1 MERLPYLSGE
11 DQDGLLP
18 PSSPPIIQP
27 SSPLTALDR
36 SEDHP
41 PMRTSSESPLSSPP
55 ESPTPAPQ
63 TLVFSLAPGLVLNN
77 RCLEAGGSEDSFIPS
92 SPIRTR
98 DDMRRKAQK
107 KRDAR
112 TKQAREQEQKSRTT
126 AFKECLDILSAN
138 ELTFAELTEYVFFHE
153 DQTPKWRY
161 ENFFVN
167 RSLVTRL
174 LDFFASSK
182 VKRTT
187 QKDVKSWV
195 ESMVLQTIRKEVN
208 AATQSGDLR
217 ITEREINSSFATGL
231 SFDELKA
238 MVRRHCPM
246 FLRLLVGA
254 ITTSRQA
261 GSASKVQ
268 LAAKEHAAAFV
279 ILNLLGARSQKNS
292 YARHVMG
299 LYLYSTGATRQQIS
313 VMNHLGLSVSYVT
326 LAGRGNKAGNLLT
339 SKLAPASSQT
349 DVHRHKHRLGTLEA
363 LSESMRKVTREVAAS
378 DLYVLVYDNIN
389 MVWKVAEQ
397 ILGRTD
403 SMENG
408 TCATLVPLFRASVED
423 LRAIELERRFQSTP
437 ELKVSDIMLTEDEY
451 SLHRK
456 CLIHT
461 VLRIAVQYG
470 GPRLQVFRKDL
481 QAMEPHSDFRIDVHK
496 SEIHPLPAMNIN
508 EASTMGNAEVIDAV
522 MEELNVDTSRPEFC
536 ENLKLVAGD
545 QLSIARLRAVLAAR
559 AGNECGASSLRWAL
573 FIPGLFHC
581 KIAATNGF
589 LQTHFG
595 HPNRDLKDPASLSSH
610 NTLLQRKPI
619 ILSSLPPFRT
629 CRDLIFVSLYARV
642 LHCLLKVSGAQS
654 LESFSNRL
662 TWSTLCGH
670 AEAVV
675 DTFTDARMVYNLRCS
690 HRQEDEAPKESCGG
704 QERGTLGGDMVFEN
718 AVLFLRDGLIL
729 REFSDAIKSGDS
741 GRVLLVLKLWAFSF
755 RGSGRSK
762 YAYEVLHLLH
772 NITHVWP
779 EPVVTIVLNNWLVNP
794 TGKANSFVELDL
806 MQEHLN
812 YWIKSY
818 YQAHGSGASWEWLA
832 TISPCIEILR
842 RLATEVNGTLGSK
855 QGNRHASADLTKD
868 IKILMDSLE
877 QNNVYEEVLGR
888 TLGDDESPAP
898 DVIGE
903 GFTALAWGAKSP
915 LRQFN
920 RLIST
925 LQRRYTIQPLVG
937 TALLTQPQETL
948 PEFPRS
954 EDDDPAHND
963 RENPDNDKLELELD
977 DEMEQSLNDT
987 QPVLS
992 LQTADD
998 VDLEM
1003 DADLQECVEALDEG
1017 DGTDNSDDDS
1027 DEPEFF
1033 C

>member
-1 MERLPYLSGE
+1 MC
-11 DQDGLLP
+11 Q
-18 PSSPPIIQP
+18 
-27 SSPLTALDR
+27 
-36 SEDHP
+36 
-41 PMRTSSESPLSSPP
+41 
-55 ESPTPAPQ
+55 
-63 TLVFSLAPGLVLNN
+63 N
-77 RCLEAGGSEDSFIPS
+77 
-92 SPIRTR
+92 
-98 DDMRRKAQK
+98 
-107 KRDAR
+107 
-112 TKQAREQEQKSRTT
+112 
-126 AFKECLDILSAN
+126 
-138 ELTFAELTEYVFFHE
+138 
-153 DQTPKWRY
+153 
-161 ENFFVN
+161 
-167 RSLVTRL
+167 
-174 LDFFASSK
+174 
-182 VKRTT
+182 
-187 QKDVKSWV
+187 DVKDWA
-195 ESMVLQTIRKEVN
+195 ESMVLQTIKKEVN
-208 AATQSGDLR
+208 AVTQSGDLR
-217 ITEREINSSFATGL
+217 ITEREIDSSFASGL
-231 SFDELKA
+231 SFDELKV

-246 FLRLLVGA
+246 FLRLLVNV
-254 ITTSRQA
+254 ITTDRQA
-261 GSASKVQ
+261 RSTLKEQ
-268 LAAKEHAAAFV
+268 LTAKEHAAAFV
-279 ILNLLGARSQKNS
+279 VLNLLGARSQKNS

-339 SKLAPASSQT
+339 SKLASASSNT
-349 DVHRHKHRLGTLEA
+349 SMHGHKHRLGTLEA
-363 LSESMRKVTREVAAS
+363 LSESMRKVTRKVAAS
-378 DLYVLVYDNIN
+378 GLYALVYDNIN

-397 ILGRTD
+397 ILGRTN

-408 TCATLVPLFRASVED
+408 TCATIVSLFQASVED
-423 LRAIELERRFQSTP
+423 LRAIELERRFRSAP
-437 ELKVSDIMLTEDEY
+437 ELKVDDIMLTKDEY
-451 SLHRK
+451 TFHRK
-456 CLIHT
+456 CLIHA

-522 MEELNVDTSRPEFC
+522 MEELNVDTSKPEFC

-662 TWSTLCGH
+662 TWTMLHGH

-675 DTFTDARMVYNLRCS
+675 DTFTDGRTVDNLRCS
-690 HRQEDEAPKESCGG
+690 RRQEDEAQSKAHGG
-704 QERGTLGGDMVFEN
+704 QERGGLGGDMIFEN

-772 NITHVWP
+772 NVTHVWP
-779 EPVVTIVLNNWLVNP
+779 EPVVKIVLNNWLVNP

-812 YWIKSY
+812 YWIKNY

-842 RLATEVNGTLGSK
+842 RLATEVNSTLGSK

-868 IKILMDSLE
+868 IKILMDSLK
-877 QNNVYEEVLGR
+877 QNNIYEEVLGR

-903 GFTALAWGAKSP
+903 GYTALTWGAKSP

-920 RLIST
+920 RLVST
-925 LQRRYTIQPLVG
+925 LQRRCSVQPLVG
-937 TALLTQPQETL
+937 KTLPTQPQETRRL
-948 PEFPRS
+948 TPSDTVDPLTSCIVSECPLS
-954 EDDDPAHND
+954 EDDGPALND
-963 RENPDNDKLELELD
+963 PDNNLDNNEELELD
-977 DEMEQSLNDT
+977 EELEQSLDDT
-987 QPVLS
+987 QLALS

-1003 DADLQECVEALDEG
+1003 DADLQEYVEAPNEG
-1017 DGTDNSDDDS
+1017 VETDNSCDDGDES
-1027 DEPEFF
+1027 DFF
-1033 C
+1033 S

>member
-1 MERLPYLSGE
+1 
-11 DQDGLLP
+11 
-18 PSSPPIIQP
+18 
-27 SSPLTALDR
+27 
-36 SEDHP
+36 
-41 PMRTSSESPLSSPP
+41 
-55 ESPTPAPQ
+55 
-63 TLVFSLAPGLVLNN
+63 
-77 RCLEAGGSEDSFIPS
+77 
-92 SPIRTR
+92 
-98 DDMRRKAQK
+98 MRRKAQK

-112 TKQAREQEQKSRTT
+112 AKQAREQEQQSRTI

-153 DQTPKWRY
+153 NQTPDWRY

-167 RSLVTRL
+167 RGLVTRL
-174 LDFFASSK
+174 LDFFVSSK
-182 VKRTT
+182 VNKRCRE
-187 QKDVKSWV
+187 DVRDWA
-195 ESMVLQTIRKEVN
+195 ESVVLQTIKKEVN
-208 AATQSGDLR
+208 AVTQSGDLR
-217 ITEREINSSFATGL
+217 ITEREIDSSFASGL

-238 MVRRHCPM
+238 MVQRHCPV
-246 FLRLLVGA
+246 FLRLLVNI
-254 ITTSRQA
+254 ITTGRQA
-261 GSASKVQ
+261 RSVSKDR
-268 LAAKEHAAAFV
+268 LTAKEHAAAFV

-339 SKLAPASSQT
+339 SKLAPASSIT
-349 DVHRHKHRLGTLEA
+349 SVHGHKHRLGTLEA
-363 LSESMRKVTREVAAS
+363 LSESMRKLTREVAAS

-389 MVWKVAEQ
+389 MLWKVAEQ

-408 TCATLVPLFRASVED
+408 TCATIVSLFQANVED
-423 LRAIELERRFQSTP
+423 LKAIELERRFGSAP

-451 SLHRK
+451 TLHRK

-461 VLRIAVQYG
+461 VLRIVVQYG

-522 MEELNVDTSRPEFC
+522 MEELNVDASKPEFC

-642 LHCLLKVSGAQS
+642 LHCLLKVS
-654 LESFSNRL
+654 
-662 TWSTLCGH
+662 
-670 AEAVV
+670 EAVV
-675 DTFTDARMVYNLRCS
+675 DTFTDGRTVDNLRCS
-690 HRQEDEAPKESCGG
+690 RRQEDEAQSEAHGG
-704 QERGTLGGDMVFEN
+704 QERGGLGGDMIFEN

-741 GRVLLVLKLWAFSF
+741 GRVLLVLKLWAFGF

-772 NITHVWP
+772 NVTHVWP
-779 EPVVTIVLNNWLVNP
+779 EPVVRIVLNNWLVNP

-812 YWIKSY
+812 YWIKTY

-842 RLATEVNGTLGSK
+842 RLATEVNSTLGSK

-868 IKILMDSLE
+868 IKILMDSLK
-877 QNNVYEEVLGR
+877 QNDIYEEVLGR

-903 GFTALAWGAKSP
+903 GYTALTWGAKSP

-920 RLIST
+920 RLVST
-925 LQRRYTIQPLVG
+925 LQRRCGIQPLAG
-937 TALLTQPQETL
+937 TTLPAQPQETL
-948 PEFPRS
+948 SECPLS
-954 EDDDPAHND
+954 EDDGPALNDPDVPQADSNL
-963 RENPDNDKLELELD
+963 DNNEELGLD
-977 DEMEQSLNDT
+977 EEPEQSLDDT
-987 QPVLS
+987 QLTLS

-1003 DADLQECVEALDEG
+1003 DADLQESVEAPNEG
-1017 DGTDNSDDDS
+1017 GGTDNSDDD
-1027 DEPEFF
+1027 DDDVDFF
-1033 C
+1033 S

>member
-1 MERLPYLSGE
+1 MPRPLAMVPTRPHIVLSGFIVFVLDFE
-11 DQDGLLP
+11 FLVRPRLHVENYFNEPFVHDDYLIYP
-18 PSSPPIIQP
+18 TSSSTPDTPVSMPDTKPSSA
-27 SSPLTALDR
+27 TAEY
-36 SEDHP
+36 S
-41 PMRTSSESPLSSPP
+41 
-55 ESPTPAPQ
+55 Q
-63 TLVFSLAPGLVLNN
+63 T
-77 RCLEAGGSEDSFIPS
+77 
-92 SPIRTR
+92 IRVIV
-98 DDMRRKAQK
+98 
-107 KRDAR
+107 
-112 TKQAREQEQKSRTT
+112 TKQVQEQEQKSQTT

-153 DQTPKWRY
+153 DQTPEWRY

-167 RSLVTRL
+167 RSLVTCL

-195 ESMVLQTIRKEVN
+195 ESMVLQTIKKEVN

-217 ITEREINSSFATGL
+217 ITECKINSSFATGL

-238 MVRRHCPM
+238 MVQRHCPM

-268 LAAKEHAAAFV
+268 LAAKEHAAMFV

-299 LYLYSTGATRQQIS
+299 LYLYSMGATRQQIS

-326 LAGRGNKAGNLLT
+326 LARQGNKAGNLLT

-349 DVHRHKHRLGTLEA
+349 DVHRHKHRLGALEA

-378 DLYVLVYDNIN
+378 DLYVLMYDNIN

-408 TCATLVPLFRASVED
+408 TCVTLVPLFRASIED

-461 VLRIAVQYG
+461 
-470 GPRLQVFRKDL
+470 DL

-508 EASTMGNAEVIDAV
+508 EASTMGNAEVIDVV

-545 QLSIARLRAVLAAR
+545 QLSIARLWAVLAAC

-619 ILSSLPPFRT
+619 ILSSLPPFWT
-629 CRDLIFVSLYARV
+629 CCDLIFVSLYAHV

-690 HRQEDEAPKESCGG
+690 HRQEDEAPKESRGG
-704 QERGTLGGDMVFEN
+704 QERGTLRGDMVFEN
-718 AVLFLRDGLIL
+718 AVLLLRDGLIL
-729 REFSDAIKSGDS
+729 REFSNAIKSGDS

-755 RGSGRSK
+755 
-762 YAYEVLHLLH
+762 
-772 NITHVWP
+772 
-779 EPVVTIVLNNWLVNP
+779 
-794 TGKANSFVELDL
+794 
-806 MQEHLN
+806 
-812 YWIKSY
+812 
-818 YQAHGSGASWEWLA
+818 
-832 TISPCIEILR
+832 
-842 RLATEVNGTLGSK
+842 
-855 QGNRHASADLTKD
+855 
-868 IKILMDSLE
+868 
-877 QNNVYEEVLGR
+877 
-888 TLGDDESPAP
+888 
-898 DVIGE
+898 
-903 GFTALAWGAKSP
+903 
-915 LRQFN
+915 
-920 RLIST
+920 
-925 LQRRYTIQPLVG
+925 
-937 TALLTQPQETL
+937 
-948 PEFPRS
+948 
-954 EDDDPAHND
+954 
-963 RENPDNDKLELELD
+963 
-977 DEMEQSLNDT
+977 
-987 QPVLS
+987 
-992 LQTADD
+992 
-998 VDLEM
+998 
-1003 DADLQECVEALDEG
+1003 
-1017 DGTDNSDDDS
+1017 
-1027 DEPEFF
+1027 
-1033 C
+1033 

>member
-1 MERLPYLSGE
+1 
-11 DQDGLLP
+11 
-18 PSSPPIIQP
+18 
-27 SSPLTALDR
+27 
-36 SEDHP
+36 
-41 PMRTSSESPLSSPP
+41 
-55 ESPTPAPQ
+55 
-63 TLVFSLAPGLVLNN
+63 
-77 RCLEAGGSEDSFIPS
+77 
-92 SPIRTR
+92 
-98 DDMRRKAQK
+98 
-107 KRDAR
+107 
-112 TKQAREQEQKSRTT
+112 
-126 AFKECLDILSAN
+126 
-138 ELTFAELTEYVFFHE
+138 
-153 DQTPKWRY
+153 
-161 ENFFVN
+161 
-167 RSLVTRL
+167 
-174 LDFFASSK
+174 
-182 VKRTT
+182 
-187 QKDVKSWV
+187 
-195 ESMVLQTIRKEVN
+195 MVLQTIKKEVN

-217 ITEREINSSFATGL
+217 ITERKINSSFATGL

-238 MVRRHCPM
+238 MVQWHCPM

-268 LAAKEHAAAFV
+268 LAAKEHAATFV

-292 YARHVMG
+292 YACHVMG

-326 LAGRGNKAGNLLT
+326 LAGQGNKAGNLLT

-349 DVHRHKHRLGTLEA
+349 GLNTNVHRHKHRLGTLEA
-363 LSESMRKVTREVAAS
+363 LSESMRKVTCEVATS
-378 DLYVLVYDNIN
+378 DLYVLMYDNIN

-408 TCATLVPLFRASVED
+408 TCVTLVPLFRASIKD

-451 SLHRK
+451 SLHQK

-461 VLRIAVQYG
+461 VLQIAVQYG

-481 QAMEPHSDFRIDVHK
+481 QVMEPHSDFRIDVHK

-545 QLSIARLRAVLAAR
+545 QLSIARLRAILATR

-619 ILSSLPPFRT
+619 ILSSLPPFWT

-675 DTFTDARMVYNLRCS
+675 DTFTDACMVYNLRCS
-690 HRQEDEAPKESCGG
+690 HCQEDEAPKESHGG

-718 AVLFLRDGLIL
+718 AVLLLCDGLIL

-741 GRVLLVLKLWAFSF
+741 GHVLLVLKLWAFSF

-762 YAYEVLHLLH
+762 YTYEVLHLLH

-779 EPVVTIVLNNWLVNP
+779 EPVVFILFYFSCWSADCYLHTDRMIVLNNWLVNP
-794 TGKANSFVELDL
+794 TGKVNSFVELDL

-812 YWIKSY
+812 YWIKNY

-832 TISPCIEILR
+832 TISPCIEILQ
-842 RLATEVNGTLGSK
+842 RLATE
-855 QGNRHASADLTKD
+855 D

-903 GFTALAWGAKSP
+903 GFTALAWGEKSP
-915 LRQFN
+915 LQQFN

-937 TALLTQPQETL
+937 TALLTQPQETSHTHY
-948 PEFPRS
+948 PRS
-954 EDDDPAHND
+954 IQQVKNSP
-963 RENPDNDKLELELD
+963 
-977 DEMEQSLNDT
+977 
-987 QPVLS
+987 
-992 LQTADD
+992 
-998 VDLEM
+998 
-1003 DADLQECVEALDEG
+1003 
-1017 DGTDNSDDDS
+1017 GT
-1027 DEPEFF
+1027 EPKASSFYTNFINTNESIATMNL
-1033 C
+1033 